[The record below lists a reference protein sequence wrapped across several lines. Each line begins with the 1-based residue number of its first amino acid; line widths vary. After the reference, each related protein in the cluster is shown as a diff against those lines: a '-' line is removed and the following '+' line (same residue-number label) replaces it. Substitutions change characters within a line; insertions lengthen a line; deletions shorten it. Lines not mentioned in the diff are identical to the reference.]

1 MNEFVQRWRIV
12 FRRGAG
18 AEPLAQRELTE
29 AWLAGLDASGLPD
42 RRLAIAVPL
51 PIGMEAERELA
62 DLWLTRRVTIAAVR
76 AAVQAALPAGL
87 ALVDL
92 YDVWLG
98 EPPLP
103 GQVAAADYRVRIA
116 RPVDPSILER
126 HGRALLAA
134 AALPRERPKGER
146 LIAYD
151 LRPLLADVEPMAG
164 PDGTTEIRVRVRHL
178 ADLGVG
184 RPEEVVAALAD
195 QAGLELPIASI
206 VRTTV
211 LLAEE
216 LTDRHA
222 GRRRS
227 PGV

>member
-12 FRRGAG
+12 FRRGPG

-29 AWLAGLDASGLPD
+29 GWLAGLGASGLPD

-62 DLWLTRRVTIAAVR
+62 DLWLTRRLTIAAVR
-76 AAVQAALPAGL
+76 SAVETSLPAGL

-98 EPPLP
+98 EAPLP
-103 GQVAAADYRVRIA
+103 GRVAAADYRIRLA

-134 AALPRERPKGER
+134 TALPRERPKGER

-164 PDGTTEIRVRVRHL
+164 SDGTTEIHVRVRHL
-178 ADLGVG
+178 GDLGVG

-195 QAGLELPIASI
+195 QAGLELPIASM
-206 VRTTV
+206 VRTAV
-211 LLAEE
+211 LVAEE